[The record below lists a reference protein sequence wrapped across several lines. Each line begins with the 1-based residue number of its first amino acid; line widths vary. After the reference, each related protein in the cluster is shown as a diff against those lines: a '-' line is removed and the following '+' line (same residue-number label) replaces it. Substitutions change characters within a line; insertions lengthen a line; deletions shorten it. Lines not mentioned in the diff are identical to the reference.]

1 MLPPL
6 FSHHHK
12 DHTPSTFSIEL
23 FFRHFFVNVAQDA
36 LRIIFNPTVKN
47 QNENDSPSLCTLNN
61 CCTHILVLYK
71 IQPSIKL
78 ADNETNFTMPPIRDE
93 KNLMKAHCQ
102 SNKHKS
108 IKRLEHNTREK
119 KGKEQ
124 RKERILSHKGV
135 LPPARRGEC

>member
-36 LRIIFNPTVKN
+36 LRIIFNPT
-47 QNENDSPSLCTLNN
+47 
-61 CCTHILVLYK
+61 
-71 IQPSIKL
+71 SIKL